1 MRLRYFQSI
10 KVLIA
15 AVCFCMA
22 PPRIFDISQV
32 DLNQVQIDV
41 DGLEAVNPHRGA
53 MRMLDG
59 VIWYNQ
65 EDGLAV
71 AFKDVNEQE
80 FWVAG
85 HIPGRP
91 LLPGVLMLEA
101 GAQLASFMT
110 LKVMGKDHF
119 LGFVGCDAVK
129 FRDQVVPGDRLI
141 ILCKVLQLRR
151 RRAIFAI
158 QGLVGSKLVFEAQIT
173 GMPI

>member
-1 MRLRYFQSI
+1 
-10 KVLIA
+10 
-15 AVCFCMA
+15 MA

-32 DLNQVQIDV
+32 DLNQVQFDV

-110 LKVMGKDHF
+110 LKVMGKEKTGI
-119 LGFVGCDAVK
+119 GFG
-129 FRDQVVPGDRLI
+129 
-141 ILCKVLQLRR
+141 
-151 RRAIFAI
+151 
-158 QGLVGSKLVFEAQIT
+158 
-173 GMPI
+173 